1 MDFIAKRRSKPGP
14 ENDMVQLFLSRY
26 EFLFE
31 HDSELSLTV
40 LTEPKI
46 GISFPDIVLVYWDR
60 SMLVNWTE
68 TRQNLAIK
76 DIKILHH
83 IAQKEKNHIRQIQ
96 KKLGFSEKEIFQSLS
111 ALQDAD
117 LLYWT
122 DSHVSIKP
130 LSEIFF
136 VKDIIAIEAKMRDWK
151 SVIEQANLNKL
162 FASQSYVLVPKI
174 NDNSIIMSETSRLR
188 LGCLEYDDN
197 KFMVSK
203 KAKRNNIPVSYN
215 SWIIN
220 EAIGRDNY
228 GF

>member
-1 MDFIAKRRSKPGP
+1 MGLIAKRQSKQGP

-26 EFLFE
+26 ESLFKLE
-31 HDSELSLTV
+31 KELSLTV

-46 GISFPDIVLVYWDR
+46 GNSFPDIVLVYWDS

-68 TRQNLAIK
+68 TRLKLAIQ

-83 IAQKEKNHIRQIQ
+83 IAQKEKNLISQI
-96 KKLGFSEKEIFQSLS
+96 KKELGFSEKEIFKSLS
-111 ALQDAD
+111 ALQDAG

-122 DSHVSIKP
+122 EPYVSIKP

-136 VKDIIAIEAKMRDWK
+136 VRDIIAIEAKMRDWK
-151 SVIEQANLNKL
+151 SVIEQATLNKL

-174 NDNSIIMSETSRLR
+174 YNNLIIKSETTRLR
-188 LGCLEYDDN
+188 LGCLEYDN
-197 KFMVSK
+197 NTFMVSQ

-228 GF
+228 RF